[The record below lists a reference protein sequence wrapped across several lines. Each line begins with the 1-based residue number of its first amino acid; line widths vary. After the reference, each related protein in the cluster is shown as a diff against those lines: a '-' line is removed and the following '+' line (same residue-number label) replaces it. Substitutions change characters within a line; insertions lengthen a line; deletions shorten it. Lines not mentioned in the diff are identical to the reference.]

1 MEHTT
6 LHLLYSR
13 FWHKFLYDIGEVPL
27 PEPYAKRTSHGM
39 ILGENGEKMSKSR
52 GNVVNPDDI
61 VNEYGADTM
70 RMYEM
75 FIGDFEKAAPWS
87 SAGIKGCRRFIDR
100 FWNLQ
105 NIVAEGDAIRPEMEN
120 AFHKTIKKVT
130 LDIENLKFNTA
141 IAALMALMNVIADK
155 GSISKGE
162 LRVFALLMNPFAPHV
177 TEEVWEAMQLGC
189 GMVAEQN
196 WPKYDEAK
204 CKDDTV
210 EIVAQV
216 NGKVR
221 AKLQVPADIQKD
233 DALTA
238 AKAEA
243 RIAAEIAGKTV
254 VKEIYV
260 PGKLVNIVVKG

>member
-1 MEHTT
+1 
-6 LHLLYSR
+6 
-13 FWHKFLYDIGEVPL
+13 
-27 PEPYAKRTSHGM
+27 
-39 ILGENGEKMSKSR
+39 
-52 GNVVNPDDI
+52 
-61 VNEYGADTM
+61 
-70 RMYEM
+70 
-75 FIGDFEKAAPWS
+75 
-87 SAGIKGCRRFIDR
+87 
-100 FWNLQ
+100 
-105 NIVAEGDAIRPEMEN
+105 MEN

-221 AKLQVPADIQKD
+221 ASCRFRPIFRRTTRLLPQRRKHASRRKLPA
-233 DALTA
+233 
-238 AKAEA
+238 
-243 RIAAEIAGKTV
+243 RRSSR
-254 VKEIYV
+254 EIYV